1 MANTFDEVVR
11 MNAGVVIGGGWEEQ
25 VTPPMPRAF
34 LLQESL
40 TPFVIPLT
48 EFVIWDAMHTNLPG
62 TSATDDLALTS
73 NGITDSV
80 TIQTSDMKTLGLVT
94 RYASVLLPIPAEY
107 VAAQTVVIRLHAGMK
122 TTIADATATLDIV
135 AFKSDEEEGISADL
149 NETAAIDINSLVLAD
164 RDFTITEA
172 SLSPGDLLLV
182 RIAMAITD
190 AAESTAVIG
199 ILGSAKLLCDT
210 QG

>member
-1 MANTFDEVVR
+1 MANTFDEDVR
-11 MNAGVVIGGGWEEQ
+11 MNQAVVIGGGWEEQ
-25 VTPPMPRAF
+25 VSPPMPRGF

-62 TSATDDLALTS
+62 TSADDDLALTS

-80 TIQTSDMKTLGLVT
+80 TIQTSDLKQAGATT
-94 RYASVLLPIPAEY
+94 RYASRLFPLPANY

-122 TTIADATATLDIV
+122 TNVADVSATIDLE
-135 AFKSDEEEGISADL
+135 AFKSDEEEGIGADI
-149 NETAAIDINSLVLAD
+149 NATDAIDFNSLTMAD
-164 RDFTITEA
+164 RDFTITPA
-172 SLSPGDLLLV
+172 TLSAGDLLLV
-182 RIAMAITD
+182 RIAMAIND
-190 AAESTAVIG
+190 AATGTAVIG

-210 QG
+210 KG